1 MAPTSSGKERKI
13 RASMAASL
21 PILDVA
27 VTGIGRAVQSLPR
40 LLAIY
45 WLPWLLGTVVL
56 VIFEIV
62 VQDQLRLGWAPDWAR
77 EIVWPPFV
85 ATAYL
90 MLLRWMLD
98 GEPPARAINFEVGR
112 KTWVATPIVAAWFV
126 ANTSVS
132 DAPIAMMR
140 WLVLPSDVLTYR
152 WEDATPYF
160 YAFGFAA
167 WLVKGVLAA
176 CFFGL
181 IVVVAKF
188 GRPDLRAL
196 WRLLRP
202 QPVRLLCIALYC
214 SVGRGRCWRPLE
226 PWFASPGVARRRRA
240 CTAHD
245 DPVAGQHPLGVA
257 RRAS

>member
-1 MAPTSSGKERKI
+1 LTGRSRESPGTVLGYRVMAPTSPGKERKI

-56 VIFEIV
+56 VILEVV

-77 EIVWPPFV
+77 EIVWAPFV

-126 ANTSVS
+126 ANITVS
-132 DAPIAMMR
+132 DAPMAMMR
-140 WLVLPSDVLTYR
+140 WLSRTFSPTDGKMPRLTF
-152 WEDATPYF
+152 T
-160 YAFGFAA
+160 
-167 WLVKGVLAA
+167 
-176 CFFGL
+176 
-181 IVVVAKF
+181 
-188 GRPDLRAL
+188 
-196 WRLLRP
+196 LL
-202 QPVRLLCIALYC
+202 
-214 SVGRGRCWRPLE
+214 
-226 PWFASPGVARRRRA
+226 ASPPG
-240 CTAHD
+240 
-245 DPVAGQHPLGVA
+245 
-257 RRAS
+257 S